1 MQGAT
6 LSILGLYNADPN
18 LFNDMPLPQS
28 VDRKTLVDLVLAD
41 AAELEV
47 LYTSPAFFKRIL
59 NSWAKS
65 RLPVWER
72 VEKAINAEYN
82 IVENYDRIEEWTD
95 TGNGTTSQ
103 TNKNRGFNQNAG
115 MIDAS
120 ETDTNGQNTSVHSG
134 RVHGNIGVRSGQEL
148 VEQELALAPKVDLY
162 KYIVEDILS
171 RFCIP
176 VW

>member
-18 LFNDMPLPQS
+18 LFNEMPIPQS
-28 VDRKTLVDLVLAD
+28 IQRNTLVDLILSEC
-41 AAELEV
+41 AELEV
-47 LYTSPAFFKRIL
+47 IYPDPKFFKKIL
-59 NSWAKS
+59 ESWARS

-72 VEKAINAEYN
+72 LEAAITAKYN

-95 TGNGTTSQ
+95 TGKGNSLQKKRT
-103 TNKNRGFNQNAG
+103 RGFNQGAG
-115 MIDAS
+115 MVDTS
-120 ETDTNGQNTSVHSG
+120 ETNSNGENTSTHSG

-148 VEQELALAPKVDLY
+148 VEQELALAPKTDLY
-162 KYIVEDILS
+162 NYIVEDVRE

>member
-6 LSILGLYNADPN
+6 LSILGLYNADPD
-18 LFNDMPLPQS
+18 LFGGMPLPGS
-28 VDRKTLVDLVLAD
+28 IHRNTLINLILSEC
-41 AAELEV
+41 AELEV
-47 LYTSPAFFKRIL
+47 IYPDPQFFKRIL
-59 NSWAKS
+59 ESWARS

-72 VEKAINAEYN
+72 LEKAINAEYN

-95 TGNGTTSQ
+95 TGSGSSLQKNR
-103 TNKNRGFNQNAG
+103 NRGFNQGAG
-115 MIDAS
+115 MFDAT
-120 ETDTNGQNTSVHSG
+120 ETDSTGTNSSTHSG

-148 VEQELALAPKVDLY
+148 VEQEIALAPKTDLY
-162 KYIVEDILS
+162 NYIVRDVKD

>member
-18 LFNDMPLPQS
+18 LFSDMPIPQS
-28 VDRKTLVDLVLAD
+28 IDRKTLVDLVLAD

-59 NSWAKS
+59 NSWAKA
-65 RLPVWER
+65 RMPVWER
-72 VEKAINAEYN
+72 LEKAINSEYN

-95 TGNGTTSQ
+95 TGTGTSLQ
-103 TNKNRGFNQNAG
+103 KNRNRGFNQGAG
-115 MIDAS
+115 MLDAT
-120 ETDTNGQNTSVHSG
+120 ETDSSGTNSTTHSG

-148 VEQELALAPKVDLY
+148 VEQEIALAPKTDLY
-162 KYIVEDILS
+162 NYIVSDVKD

>member
-18 LFNDMPLPQS
+18 LFGSMALPRS
-28 VDRKTLVDLVLAD
+28 IDRKTLVDLILSEC
-41 AAELEV
+41 AELEV
-47 LYTSPAFFKRIL
+47 LYADPQFFKRIL
-59 NSWAKS
+59 DSWS
-65 RLPVWER
+65 RARLAVWER
-72 VEKAINAEYN
+72 LEKAINSEYN

-95 TGNGTTSQ
+95 TGSGQSLQKNR
-103 TNKNRGFNQNAG
+103 NRGFNQGAG
-115 MIDAS
+115 MLDAT
-120 ETDTNGQNTSVHSG
+120 ETDSTGENSSTHSG

-148 VEQELALAPKVDLY
+148 VEQEIALAPKTDLY
-162 KYIVEDILS
+162 NYIVSDVKD